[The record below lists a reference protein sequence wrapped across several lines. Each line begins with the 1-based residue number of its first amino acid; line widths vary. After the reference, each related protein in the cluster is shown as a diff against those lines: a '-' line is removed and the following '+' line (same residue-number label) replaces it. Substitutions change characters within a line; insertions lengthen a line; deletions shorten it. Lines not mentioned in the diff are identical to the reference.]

1 MSTVVG
7 GSIAGGSGSSVVGG
21 SIGGPAV
28 TPPVVP
34 VRDNYAQTFGDVVTL
49 VFPITHNLGT
59 LDTMSQLYNPITGI
73 NIQPTTYV
81 ATHTSP
87 NVTTFTFTVPP
98 AAGAA
103 RAVIDD

>member
-21 SIGGPAV
+21 SIGGPA
-28 TPPVVP
+28 TPVVP
-34 VRDNYAQTFGDVVTL
+34 LPPERYAQTFGDGVTL

-59 LDTMSQLYNPITGI
+59 LDTMSQLYNPLTGI
-73 NIQPTTYV
+73 NIQPSTYV

-87 NVTTFTFTVPP
+87 NVTTFTFLVPP
-98 AAGAA
+98 AVGAA
-103 RAVIDD
+103 RAVIDA